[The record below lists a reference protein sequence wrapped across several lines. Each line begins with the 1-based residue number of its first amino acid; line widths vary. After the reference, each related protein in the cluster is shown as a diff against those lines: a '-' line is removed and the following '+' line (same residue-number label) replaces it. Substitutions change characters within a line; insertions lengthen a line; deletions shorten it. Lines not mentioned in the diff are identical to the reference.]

1 MNKQENRK
9 KLLEEKRE
17 LLRKQTELKMQLKDV
32 REKLPKIYI
41 NYLNQN
47 DINFEYEDIQENEQI
62 TLKIQETGNHMGIET
77 TNYPEN
83 KDNLLYRFMISS
95 YTHSLTTFYID
106 NGADGFDT
114 TRGVGEIGFTKEQSE
129 NLGIQNKE
137 EAREKAGE
145 YLKFY
150 TDLTNGEIIK
160 VSIEENQI
168 IIDEDQFSD
177 IDEATKF
184 ILNYVKVEK
193 IQDVATVEVITDD
206 ETPYLK
212 EDIVEDIK
220 NELEDLKWIH

>member
-1 MNKQENRK
+1 MNTQENRK

-47 DINFEYEDIQENEQI
+47 DINFEYEEMQENEQL
-62 TLKIQETGNHMGIET
+62 TLKIEETRNYMGIET
-77 TNYPEN
+77 TNYPHN
-83 KDNLLYRFMISS
+83 KDNLLYRFIISAH
-95 YTHSLTTFYID
+95 THGSTNFYID
-106 NGADGFDT
+106 NGEDGFDT

-129 NLGIQNKE
+129 NLGIKNKE
-137 EAREKAGE
+137 EAENRAGE

-150 TDLTNGEIIK
+150 TDLNNGEIIE
-160 VSIEENQI
+160 VIIEENQRI
-168 IIDEDQFSD
+168 EAEDQFSD

-193 IQDVATVEVITDD
+193 IHDVAMIEVITDD
-206 ETPYLK
+206 ETDYLK
-212 EDIVEDIK
+212 NDIIEDIK
-220 NELEDLKWIH
+220 NELEAKK